1 MSWTIPTEPGWPS
14 TRYETAVNSVS
25 TAVRRKLNRP
35 AVPSRHPMPPGD
47 APTAESFESEAA
59 ELLESIGR
67 ARKKVEGIAG
77 VLDGTLDRY
86 RERIDRLIRESEVD
100 NWRQVR
106 IFTRDVETIAADLGK
121 ASKEKRLSPRLVAWL
136 DAALRK
142 ARRRDF
148 YGARKAWRRLDR
160 IAEQGAEVRRLQ
172 GRYREAFRAVES
184 RIRQLKTQVL
194 RPPRAPGVLGREAH
208 PHLRRLPPDPRRA
221 RRGVVVAQGDPRGR
235 AAVAADP
242 VERGR
247 HDAPKASPFG
257 RRIPRTARED
267 ERCRGPGTRTRRLA
281 ERRPV
286 RVAADGGALVRNPRG
301 SRGAEVAGH
310 ARERHGRDAHGSR

>member
-35 AVPSRHPMPPGD
+35 AVPSRHPMPPGG
-47 APTAESFESEAA
+47 APTAESFESEGA

-136 DAALRK
+136 DAAQESPASRFL
-142 ARRRDF
+142 
-148 YGARKAWRRLDR
+148 W
-160 IAEQGAEVRRLQ
+160 GAESL
-172 GRYREAFRAVES
+172 AA
-184 RIRQLKTQVL
+184 T
-194 RPPRAPGVLGREAH
+194 RP
-208 PHLRRLPPDPRRA
+208 DRRA
-221 RRGVVVAQGDPRGR
+221 GRG
-235 AAVAADP
+235 
-242 VERGR
+242 
-247 HDAPKASPFG
+247 SPTTPG
-257 RRIPRTARED
+257 PLPGGLPLRRIPDPAAEDAGRAPRED
-267 ERCRGPGTRTRRLA
+267 PEASDLA
-281 ERRPV
+281 
-286 RVAADGGALVRNPRG
+286 
-301 SRGAEVAGH
+301 
-310 ARERHGRDAHGSR
+310 